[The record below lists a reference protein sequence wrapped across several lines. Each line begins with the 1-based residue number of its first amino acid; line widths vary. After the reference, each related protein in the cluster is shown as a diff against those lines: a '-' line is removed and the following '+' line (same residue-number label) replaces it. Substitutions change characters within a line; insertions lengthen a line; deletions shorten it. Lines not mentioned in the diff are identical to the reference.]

1 MRRPFP
7 SQALIRSRVL
17 STSQRLRR
25 RQRLAVLPVE
35 HPALWLDFRHLLCLV
50 ALRDPT
56 PTEDGLVTAALVAHL
71 ELGSPVPLEEVLLRE
86 TP

>member
-1 MRRPFP
+1 MRRPLP
-7 SQALIRSRVL
+7 SQALIRSRAL

-35 HPALWLDFRHLLCLV
+35 HPALWLDFRHLLCLE

-56 PTEDGLVTAALVAHL
+56 PTEDGLVLAALVANL
-71 ELGSPVPLEEVLLRE
+71 EFGSPVPPEEVLLRE